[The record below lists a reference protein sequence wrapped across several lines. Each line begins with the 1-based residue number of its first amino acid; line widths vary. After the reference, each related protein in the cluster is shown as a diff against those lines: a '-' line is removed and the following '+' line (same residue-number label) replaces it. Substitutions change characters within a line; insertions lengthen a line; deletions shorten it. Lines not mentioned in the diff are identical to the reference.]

1 MKSGLKLL
9 PKARAASDARDV
21 EELQLLRTAMDG
33 ASDPVY
39 VVDAAALRFLYVN
52 DAACRVL
59 GTTREAHLAMPPWE
73 PSGITRERLEETYRA
88 VIARNG
94 ESVKAEVFGVNA
106 SRGHK
111 GWFEVQRRALR
122 FGERW
127 LIVTN
132 SREVSERKFAEE
144 AALRHGRL
152 YETLSATNEAI
163 MRARSEEELY
173 GLVCAAGV
181 LAGSAAAAAVVVA
194 EPGSDWLQFAA
205 ARGAIAD
212 SLRQKRIST
221 DAASPY
227 GQGLAGSAFRSGKP
241 CVSNDFLKDGRTR
254 AWHATLGAF
263 GIKSAAGVPFTRNG
277 ATRGVLM
284 LYADRKRAFDDEAVR
299 LLERMAQNISFALEN
314 LERDGERQRAEARLN
329 QSEARFRSLTELSSD
344 WYWEQDAA
352 LRFTKFD
359 GSGIAGERYQ
369 PARAVIGRLSWE
381 LPGIVVE
388 SANWAAHRARLE
400 RRDPFRE
407 FEYSYRDSKG
417 NLHHLSV
424 NGEPV
429 YGADGGFLGYR
440 GTSRDIT
447 TRKQAEERIQYL
459 ATHDALTGLPNRVIF
474 SELLN
479 HAIGAARRKA
489 CSLALLFVDLDRFKV
504 INDTL
509 GHQAGDGLLKDVAAQ
524 LKRCV
529 RAADVVARLGGDEF
543 VVLLEE
549 GADANAAQAVAR
561 KLLEALA
568 RPIAVEGTDCRVTA
582 SIGIAMF
589 PGDGQDE
596 GALMKSA
603 DIAMYQA
610 KDEGKNNFQFFS
622 AANQSRSLGK
632 MAMEGHLRGALER
645 NELFL
650 HYQPK
655 KNLRTGAIS
664 GVEALLRWHNSVL
677 GLVPPDEFIPLA
689 EETGLILPIGRFVL
703 REACER
709 VAAWGRAGLPALRV
723 AVNLSMRQLADPE
736 LPAQIAATLAQAGL
750 PPGQLEL
757 EITESMV
764 MSNPERM
771 LALLTGIRDTG
782 VQLSIDDFG
791 TGYSS
796 LGQLKRLPIDAL
808 KIDRSFIRDIPGDLE
823 DEAIAETI
831 IAMARKLGLTVIAEG
846 VETQAQQD
854 FLGLH
859 DCDEMQGFHFARPL
873 PHEEFEALLRQ
884 SAA

>member
-1 MKSGLKLL
+1 MKLL
-9 PKARAASDARDV
+9 PKTRAAGDARDV
-21 EELQLLRTAMDG
+21 EELQLLRTAMDA

-52 DAACRVL
+52 EAACRVL
-59 GTTREAHLAMPPWE
+59 GITREAHLAMPPWE
-73 PSGITRERLEETYRA
+73 PSGITRERLEEIYRD

-94 ESVKAEVFGVNA
+94 ETVKAEVFGVNA
-106 SRGHK
+106 SRGGK

-132 SREVSERKFAEE
+132 SREVSERKLAEE

-163 MRARSEEELY
+163 MRARSEDELY
-173 GLVCAAGV
+173 GLVCEAGV
-181 LAGSAAAAAVVVA
+181 VGGRVAAAAVVVA
-194 EPGSDWLQFAA
+194 DPGAEYLRVAA
-205 ARGAIAD
+205 VRGALAD
-212 SLRQKRIST
+212 ALRLGHFST
-221 DAASPY
+221 DAAAPHAH
-227 GQGLAGSAFRSGKP
+227 GLAGGAFHSGRP
-241 CVSNDFLKDGRTR
+241 CVSNDYLKDGRTL
-254 AWHATLGAF
+254 AWHAVAGAA
-263 GIKSAAGVPFTRNG
+263 GIKSAAAVPFVRHG
-277 ATRGVLM
+277 ATRGVLL
-284 LYADRKRAFDDEAVR
+284 LYADRKRFFDDEAVR
-299 LLERMAQNISFALEN
+299 LLERMALNISFALES
-314 LERDGERQRAEARLN
+314 LERDAERERAEARLN

-344 WYWEQDAA
+344 WYWEQDAS
-352 LRFTKFD
+352 LRFTKFE
-359 GSGIAGERYQ
+359 GSGVAGERYQ

-381 LPGIVVE
+381 LPGIVLE

-400 RRDPFRE
+400 RREPFRE

-417 NLHHLSV
+417 KLHYLSV

-429 YGADGGFLGYR
+429 YGADGAFLGYR

-447 TRKQAEERIQYL
+447 SRKQAEERIQYL

-479 HAIGAARRKA
+479 HAIGAAQRKKS
-489 CSLALLFVDLDRFKV
+489 SLALLFVDLDRFKV

-509 GHQAGDGLLKDVAAQ
+509 GHQAGDSLLQGVAAQ

-549 GADANAAQAVAR
+549 SADANAAQKVAR

-568 RPIAVEGTDCRVTA
+568 QPIAVDGADCRVTA

-589 PGDGQDE
+589 PEDGQDE

-603 DIAMYQA
+603 DIAMYHA
-610 KDEGKNNFQFFS
+610 KDEGKNNLQFFS

-632 MAMEGHLRGALER
+632 MAMEGHLRSALER

-655 KNLRTGAIS
+655 KSLRTGAIT
-664 GVEALLRWHNSVL
+664 GVEALLRWRNPVL
-677 GLVPPDEFIPLA
+677 GLVPPADFIPLA

-709 VAAWGRAGLPALRV
+709 AAAWGRTGLPALRV

-808 KIDRSFIRDIPGDLE
+808 KIDRSFIRDIPGDPE
-823 DEAIAETI
+823 DEAIAEAI

-854 FLGLH
+854 FLGTH

-873 PHEEFEALLRQ
+873 PPEEFEALLRR

>member
-1 MKSGLKLL
+1 MKAVVKVL
-9 PKARAASDARDV
+9 PKARAARDNV
-21 EELQLLRTAMDG
+21 EELQLLRTAMDA

-39 VVDAAALRFLYVN
+39 VVDAAALCFLYVN
-52 DAACRVL
+52 EAACRVL
-59 GTTREAHLAMPPWE
+59 GITREAHLAMPPWE
-73 PSGITRERLEETYRA
+73 TSGITRERLEELYRDA
-88 VIARNG
+88 IARNG
-94 ESVKAEVFGVNA
+94 ETVKVEVFGVNV
-106 SRGHK
+106 SSGGK

-132 SREVSERKFAEE
+132 SREVSERKLAED

-152 YETLSATNEAI
+152 YQTLSATNEAI

-173 GLVCAAGV
+173 GLVCEAGV
-181 LAGSAAAAAVVVA
+181 VGGRVLAAAVVVA
-194 EPGSDWLQFAA
+194 DPGAA
-205 ARGAIAD
+205 HLRVAASRGTQAD
-212 SLRQKRIST
+212 ALRLEHIPA
-221 DAASPY
+221 DAAVSQA
-227 GQGLAGSAFRSGKP
+227 QGLAGEAFQSGRP
-241 CVSNDFLKDGRTR
+241 CVSNDYQNDEHAR
-254 AWHATLGAF
+254 AGHANA
-263 GIKSAAGVPFTRNG
+263 GIKSAAAVPFVRAG
-277 ATRGVLM
+277 ATRGVLL
-284 LYADRKRAFDDEAVR
+284 LYSDRKRTFDEQAVR
-299 LLERMAQNISFALEN
+299 LLERMAQNISFGLES
-314 LERDGERQRAEARLN
+314 LERDAERQRAEARLN

-344 WYWEQDAA
+344 WYWEQDAS
-352 LRFTKFD
+352 LRFTKFE
-359 GSGIAGERYQ
+359 GSGAVGERYQ

-381 LPGIVVE
+381 LPGIVLE

-400 RRDPFRE
+400 RREPFRE

-429 YGADGGFLGYR
+429 YDADGGFLGYR
-440 GTSRDIT
+440 GTSRDISA
-447 TRKQAEERIQYL
+447 RKQAEERIQYL

-509 GHQAGDGLLKDVAAQ
+509 GHQVGDGLLKGVAAQ
-524 LKRCV
+524 LKHCV

-549 GADANAAQAVAR
+549 SADANAAQAVAR

-568 RPIAVEGTDCRVTA
+568 RPIAVEGADCRVTA

-603 DIAMYQA
+603 DIAMYHA
-610 KDEGKNNFQFFS
+610 KDEGKNNFQYFS
-622 AANQSRSLGK
+622 AANQSRSLSK

-655 KNLRTGAIS
+655 KSLRTGAIS
-664 GVEALLRWHNSVL
+664 GVEALLRWRNPVL
-677 GLVPPDEFIPLA
+677 GLVPPAEFIPLA
-689 EETGLILPIGRFVL
+689 EETGLILQIGRFVL

-750 PPGQLEL
+750 PPRQLEL

-764 MSNPERM
+764 MSHPERM
-771 LALLTGIRDTG
+771 LALLKGIRDTG

-796 LGQLKRLPIDAL
+796 LGQLKRLPIDTL
-808 KIDRSFIRDIPGDLE
+808 KIDRSFIRDIPGDPE
-823 DEAIAETI
+823 GEAIAEAI

-859 DCDEMQGFHFARPL
+859 DCDEMQGFHFAHPL
-873 PHEEFEALLRQ
+873 PPEELEALLRL

>member
-1 MKSGLKLL
+1 MKAGKKLL
-9 PKARAASDARDV
+9 PRAGAAGDARDV
-21 EELQLLRTAMDG
+21 EELQLLRTAMDA

-52 DAACRVL
+52 EAACHVL
-59 GTTREAHLAMPPWE
+59 GITREAHLAMPPWE
-73 PSGITRERLEETYRA
+73 PSGIPRERLEEIYRD

-94 ESVKAEVFGVNA
+94 ETVKAEVFGVNA
-106 SRGHK
+106 SRGGK

-132 SREVSERKFAEE
+132 SREVSERKLAQE

-173 GLVCAAGV
+173 GLVCEAGV
-181 LAGSAAAAAVVVA
+181 VGGRVAAAAVVVA
-194 EPGSDWLQFAA
+194 DPGAAHLRVAA
-205 ARGAIAD
+205 ARGTLAD
-212 SLRQKRIST
+212 ALRLEHIPA
-221 DAASPY
+221 DAAVSQ
-227 GQGLAGSAFRSGKP
+227 GHGLASDAFHSGRP
-241 CVSNDFLKDGRTR
+241 CVSNDYQNDERTR
-254 AWHATLGAF
+254 ALHTTA
-263 GIKSAAGVPFTRNG
+263 GIQSAAAVPFVRAGSTP
-277 ATRGVLM
+277 GVLL
-284 LYADRKRAFDDEAVR
+284 LYAGRKRFFDEEAVR
-299 LLERMAQNISFALEN
+299 LLERMAQNISFGLEN
-314 LERDGERQRAEARLN
+314 LERGAERQRAEARLN

-344 WYWEQDAA
+344 WYWEQDDS
-352 LRFTKFD
+352 LRFTKFE
-359 GSGIAGERYQ
+359 GSGAAGERYQ

-381 LPGIVVE
+381 LPGIVLE
-388 SANWAAHRARLE
+388 SANWAMHRVRLE
-400 RRDPFRE
+400 RREPFRE

-447 TRKQAEERIQYL
+447 ARKQAEERIQYL
-459 ATHDALTGLPNRVIF
+459 ATHDTLTGLPNRVIF

-509 GHQAGDGLLKDVAAQ
+509 GHQAGDCLLKGVAAQ

-568 RPIAVEGTDCRVTA
+568 QPIAVEGTDCRVTA

-603 DIAMYQA
+603 DIAMYCA

-650 HYQPK
+650 HFQPK
-655 KNLRTGAIS
+655 KSLRTGAIT
-664 GVEALLRWHNSVL
+664 GVEALLRWRNPVL
-677 GLVPPDEFIPLA
+677 GLVPPAEFIPLA

-709 VAAWGRAGLPALRV
+709 AAAWGRAGLPALRV
-723 AVNLSMRQLADPE
+723 AVNLSMRQLADPG

-808 KIDRSFIRDIPGDLE
+808 KIDRSFIRDIPGDSE
-823 DEAIAETI
+823 DEAITGAI

-854 FLGLH
+854 FLGTH

-873 PHEEFEALLRQ
+873 PPEEFEALLRQ
-884 SAA
+884 GAA

>member
-1 MKSGLKLL
+1 
-9 PKARAASDARDV
+9 V
-21 EELQLLRTAMDG
+21 LR
-33 ASDPVY
+33 
-39 VVDAAALRFLYVN
+39 
-52 DAACRVL
+52 L
-59 GTTREAHLAMPPWE
+59 GCIP
-73 PSGITRERLEETYRA
+73 
-88 VIARNG
+88 
-94 ESVKAEVFGVNA
+94 
-106 SRGHK
+106 
-111 GWFEVQRRALR
+111 
-122 FGERW
+122 
-127 LIVTN
+127 
-132 SREVSERKFAEE
+132 
-144 AALRHGRL
+144 
-152 YETLSATNEAI
+152 
-163 MRARSEEELY
+163 
-173 GLVCAAGV
+173 
-181 LAGSAAAAAVVVA
+181 
-194 EPGSDWLQFAA
+194 
-205 ARGAIAD
+205 
-212 SLRQKRIST
+212 T
-221 DAASPY
+221 DAAVSQ
-227 GQGLAGSAFRSGKP
+227 GQDLAGDAFYSGRP
-241 CVSNDFLKDGRTR
+241 CVSNDCLKDERTR
-254 AWHATLGAF
+254 AWHAAA
-263 GIKSAAGVPFTRNG
+263 GIQSAAAVPFVRAG
-277 ATRGVLM
+277 ATRGVLL
-284 LYADRKRAFDDEAVR
+284 LYAERKRVFDEEAVR
-299 LLERMAQNISFALEN
+299 LLERMAQNISFGLEN
-314 LERDGERQRAEARLN
+314 LERDAERQRAQARLN

-344 WYWEQDAA
+344 WYWEQDAS
-352 LRFTKFD
+352 LRFTKFE
-359 GSGIAGERYQ
+359 GSGAAGERYQ

-381 LPGIVVE
+381 LPGIVLE
-388 SANWAAHRARLE
+388 SANWAAHRAGLE
-400 RRDPFRE
+400 RHEPFRE
-407 FEYSYRDSKG
+407 FEYSYRDSNG
-417 NLHHLSV
+417 NLHYLSV

-440 GTSRDIT
+440 GTSRDISA
-447 TRKQAEERIQYL
+447 RKQAEERIQYL

-489 CSLALLFVDLDRFKV
+489 CGLALLFVDLDRFKV

-509 GHQAGDGLLKDVAAQ
+509 GHQAGDSLLKGVAAQ

-568 RPIAVEGTDCRVTA
+568 RPIAVEGADCRVTA

-610 KDEGKNNFQFFS
+610 KDEGKNNFQYFS

-655 KNLRTGAIS
+655 KSLRTGAIS
-664 GVEALLRWHNSVL
+664 GVEALLRWRNPVL
-677 GLVPPDEFIPLA
+677 GLVPPAEFIPLA

-736 LPAQIAATLAQAGL
+736 FPAHIAATLAQAGL

-757 EITESMV
+757 ELTESMV

-771 LALLTGIRDTG
+771 LALLTGIRGTG

-854 FLGLH
+854 FLGMH

-873 PHEEFEALLRQ
+873 PADEFEMLLRR
-884 SAA
+884 SPT

>member
-1 MKSGLKLL
+1 MKSGPKLL
-9 PKARAASDARDV
+9 PKARAARDARDV
-21 EELQLLRTAMDG
+21 EELQLLRTAMDA

-39 VVDAAALRFLYVN
+39 VVDAASLRFLYVN

-59 GTTREAHLAMPPWE
+59 GITREAHLAMPPWE
-73 PSGITRERLEETYRA
+73 PSGITREQLEETYRD

-94 ESVKAEVFGVNA
+94 ETVKVEVFGVNA
-106 SRGHK
+106 SRGGK

-132 SREVSERKFAEE
+132 SREVSERKLAEE

-152 YETLSATNEAI
+152 YQTLSATNEAI

-173 GLVCAAGV
+173 GLVCEAGV
-181 LAGSAAAAAVVVA
+181 VGGRVTAAAVVVA
-194 EPGSDWLQFAA
+194 DPGAAHLRVAA
-205 ARGAIAD
+205 ARGTLAD
-212 SLRQKRIST
+212 ALQLAPIPADATASL
-221 DAASPY
+221 
-227 GQGLAGSAFRSGKP
+227 GHGLAGDAFHSGRP
-241 CVSNDFLKDGRTR
+241 CVNNDRLKDE
-254 AWHATLGAF
+254 GAPAGHVAA
-263 GIKSAAGVPFTRNG
+263 GIHSAAAVPFARAG
-277 ATRGVLM
+277 ATRGVLL
-284 LYADRKRAFDDEAVR
+284 LYADRKRFFDDEAIR

-314 LERDGERQRAEARLN
+314 LERDAERQRAETRLN

-344 WYWEQDAA
+344 WYWEQDAS

-359 GSGIAGERYQ
+359 GSGAVGERYQ

-381 LPGIVVE
+381 LPGIVLE
-388 SANWAAHRARLE
+388 SANWAAHHARLE
-400 RRDPFRE
+400 RREPFRE

-417 NLHHLSV
+417 NLHYLSV

-429 YGADGGFLGYR
+429 YGAEGRFLGYR

-447 TRKQAEERIQYL
+447 ARKQAEERIQYL

-479 HAIGAARRKA
+479 HAIGAARRKGN
-489 CSLALLFVDLDRFKV
+489 SLALLFVDLDRFKV

-509 GHQAGDGLLKDVAAQ
+509 GHQAGDCLLKGVAAQ

-549 GADANAAQAVAR
+549 KADANAAQSVAR

-568 RPIAVEGTDCRVTA
+568 QPIAVDGADCRVTA

-589 PGDGQDE
+589 PEDGQDE
-596 GALMKSA
+596 GALMQAA
-603 DIAMYQA
+603 DIAMYHA
-610 KDEGKNNFQFFS
+610 KDEGKNNFQYFS

-645 NELFL
+645 HELYL
-650 HYQPK
+650 DYQPK
-655 KNLRTGAIS
+655 KSLRTGAIT
-664 GVEALLRWHNSVL
+664 GVEALLRWRNPAL
-677 GLVPPDEFIPLA
+677 GLVPPADFIPLA
-689 EETGLILPIGRFVL
+689 EETGLILPIGRYVL

-709 VAAWGRAGLPALRV
+709 AAAWRRAGLPPVRV

-771 LALLTGIRDTG
+771 LALLTGIHDTG

-823 DEAIAETI
+823 DEAIAEAI

-846 VETQAQQD
+846 VETRAQQD
-854 FLGLH
+854 FLVAH
-859 DCDEMQGFHFARPL
+859 DCDEMQGYHLARPL
-873 PHEEFEALLRQ
+873 PPEELEALLRQ